1 MQRKQFL
8 VKLQDENEGNQFIEY
23 LEYNG
28 LVNVHK
34 VSFDSLRIK
43 VLVIDSKKFF
53 STNVTCLAALA
64 SCGIKPISVN
74 DFKASNELKTDIIN
88 CL

>member
-8 VKLQDENEGNQFIEY
+8 VKLQNEEEGNRFIKY
-23 LEYNG
+23 LEHKG

-34 VSFDSLRIK
+34 ISFNDLRIK
-43 VLVIDSKKFF
+43 VLVVEYKIFF

-64 SCGIKPISVN
+64 GCGLKPLSIE
-74 DFKASNELKTDIIN
+74 DFMKIYHFNMEN
-88 CL
+88 CNTL

>member
-43 VLVIDSKKFF
+43 VLVIDDKKFF
-53 STNVTCLAALA
+53 SSNVTCLAALA
-64 SCGIKPISVN
+64 SCGIKPIGT
-74 DFKASNELKTDIIN
+74 DEFKAKFEAEYNIIN
-88 CL
+88 SL

>member
-8 VKLQDENEGNQFIEY
+8 VKLKNEDEGNRFIKY

-28 LVNVHK
+28 FVNVHK
-34 VSFDSLRIK
+34 ISFNDLRVK
-43 VLVIDSKKFF
+43 VLVAENKQFF

-64 SCGIKPISVN
+64 GYGIKPMSTDEFKSKFELEFNIVN
-74 DFKASNELKTDIIN
+74 GV
-88 CL
+88 

>member
-8 VKLQDENEGNQFIEY
+8 VKLQDKNDGNQFIEY

-28 LVNVHK
+28 LVNVHN
-34 VSFDSLRIK
+34 VCFDSLRIK
-43 VLVIDSKKFF
+43 VLVIHDKKFF

-64 SCGIKPISVN
+64 SCGIKPIGT
-74 DFKASNELKTDIIN
+74 DEFKAKFEAELNIIN
-88 CL
+88 SL